1 MLELQN
7 CEWNLKAVLN
17 AYLFI
22 ITFIWCMLV
31 CVRVQL
37 CMKYTY
43 LHNFIIEQ
51 AVVNSPKMK

>member
-1 MLELQN
+1 MPTF
-7 CEWNLKAVLN
+7 LKF
-17 AYLFI
+17 YFD
-22 ITFIWCMLV
+22 FV
-31 CVRVQL
+31 CVCVCVQL